1 MLYFLYVIVMII
13 TATNNIIK
21 QAQLIDNY
29 RNINNRVNH
38 LINNPRQELNINHFR
53 YLLQN
58 FNNFINNPIKIFDYR
73 VI

>member
-1 MLYFLYVIVMII
+1 MII
-13 TATNNIIK
+13 TVTNNIIK

-38 LINNPRQELNINHFR
+38 LINNPRRELNINHFR

-73 VI
+73 II

>member
-13 TATNNIIK
+13 TVTNNIIK

-38 LINNPRQELNINHFR
+38 LINNPRGELNINHFR

-73 VI
+73 II

>member
-13 TATNNIIK
+13 TVTNNIIK

-38 LINNPRQELNINHFR
+38 IINNPRQELNINHFR
-53 YLLQN
+53 YLLQD

>member
-13 TATNNIIK
+13 TVTTNIIK
-21 QAQLIDNY
+21 QAQLINNY

-38 LINNPRQELNINHFR
+38 IINNPRAGLNINHFR
-53 YLLQN
+53 YLLQD
-58 FNNFINNPIKIFDYR
+58 FNNFMNNPINIFDYR

>member
-13 TATNNIIK
+13 TVTTNIIK

-38 LINNPRQELNINHFR
+38 IINNPRDGLNISYFR
-53 YLLQN
+53 HLLQD
-58 FNNFINNPIKIFDYR
+58 FNNFINNPINIFDYR
-73 VI
+73 II